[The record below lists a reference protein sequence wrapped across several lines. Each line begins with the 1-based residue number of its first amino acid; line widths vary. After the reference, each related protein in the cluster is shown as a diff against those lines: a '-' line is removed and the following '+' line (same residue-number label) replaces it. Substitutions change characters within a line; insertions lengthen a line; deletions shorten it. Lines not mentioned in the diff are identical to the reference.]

1 MKTLGEGC
9 RKRTKGPKIEAKGRK
24 WGKVLGTGQQAP
36 SPPARESAAIGSLGE
51 HCELPKG
58 PQQVSSW
65 SPDSPKVF
73 HYFQHSRMASP
84 DTIILVEDH

>member
-36 SPPARESAAIGSLGE
+36 PLQLESLQ
-51 HCELPKG
+51 L
-58 PQQVSSW
+58 
-65 SPDSPKVF
+65 
-73 HYFQHSRMASP
+73 
-84 DTIILVEDH
+84 